1 MTGRQL
7 PPEPPG
13 AQWRR
18 LFRGMAIIGVVAF
31 VLAAFSTDRSNA
43 FVPYLSGA
51 GVLLTV
57 IGLVG
62 LVVSFVASAFRR
74 G

>member
-1 MTGRQL
+1 
-7 PPEPPG
+7 
-13 AQWRR
+13 
-18 LFRGMAIIGVVAF
+18 MAIIGVVAF